1 MKLPTPQ
8 EVAIEIQSAAFST
21 DQAEAI
27 AAEAYQP
34 LKEKLD
40 AVEDALVRLA
50 ACLAVELGASVVKD
64 ILKSLDN

>member
-34 LKEKLD
+34 LKEKLE
-40 AVEDALVRLA
+40 AVEEALARLT
-50 ACLAVELGASVVKD
+50 ACLALELGVSVVRD

>member
-8 EVAIEIQSAAFST
+8 EVAIEIQNATFNT

-40 AVEDALVRLA
+40 AVEKALVRLT
-50 ACLAVELGASVVKD
+50 ACLALELGASVVRD